1 MNLRRKKSH
10 ESALMNKKRFH
21 SRRKSASELCYMR
34 KNPVDAHN
42 EEKFYYKFAQFPT
55 TESTTIVVT
64 YIKNG
69 TI

>member
-1 MNLRRKKSH
+1 
-10 ESALMNKKRFH
+10 
-21 SRRKSASELCYMR
+21 MR
-34 KNPVDAHN
+34 KIPVDAHN

-55 TESTTIVVT
+55 TESTTILVLVT